1 MVQYGSEIMVARR
14 QIVGNLSAASSRIH
28 KQMTG
33 GSEDLRLSY
42 RTTVP
47 FFVKEKEM
55 DRAYHKRLVE
65 KREYE
70 ILQGITLIGPHRDDN
85 SIYSNSIDLCRY
97 GSQGQSRTCTLSL
110 KLAELELMKSFLR
123 EYPITLFDDVMSE
136 LDSERRRSFLNLLDR
151 NVQSFITTTEL
162 GVLDSI
168 KERASIFDIER
179 RERAQWHT

>member
-1 MVQYGSEIMVARR
+1 MSRR
-14 QIVGNLSAASSRIH
+14 RRW
-28 KQMTG
+28 TG
-33 GSEDLRLSY
+33 
-42 RTTVP
+42 
-47 FFVKEKEM
+47 
-55 DRAYHKRLVE
+55 YHKRLVK

-70 ILQGITLIGPHRDDN
+70 IFQGITLIGPHWDDI
-85 SIYSNSIDLCRY
+85 SIYSNSIDLRRY
-97 GSQGQSRTCTLSL
+97 GSQGQSRTYTLSL

-123 EYPITLFDDVMSE
+123 GYPIRLFDDVMCE
-136 LDSERRRSFLNLLDR
+136 LDSEGRRSFLNLPDR

>member
-1 MVQYGSEIMVARR
+1 LVQYGSEIMVARR
-14 QIVGNLSAASSRIH
+14 QIVGKLSAAFSRIH

-85 SIYSNSIDLCRY
+85 SICSNSRDLWRY

-136 LDSERRRSFLNLLDR
+136 LDR